1 MHTYRASD
9 EAGPRG
15 AFAPKNIKNF
25 YLFRD
30 VGRELDEGEPGGRAK
45 EGERGS
51 LFCFNQVII
60 EGFEQVIVL
69 FGKIRCNF
77 FCMFFIKYN

>member
-51 LFCFNQVII
+51 FSEIQGVFVR
-60 EGFEQVIVL
+60 
-69 FGKIRCNF
+69 GK
-77 FCMFFIKYN
+77 

>member
-1 MHTYRASD
+1 MRFS
-9 EAGPRG
+9 
-15 AFAPKNIKNF
+15 
-25 YLFRD
+25 LL
-30 VGRELDEGEPGGRAK
+30 ELVK
-45 EGERGS
+45 VC